1 MYEDEEGDDAPK
13 SSFVTYLA
21 EGDKLYN
28 AGEYQK
34 ALDSYRTVSIYLFY
48 DLSAFLVRNGTGNRE
63 IKCHQKI
70 LRIELTTLSKPIAL
84 WGNENHRLVFC
95 LLYT

>member
-48 DLSAFLVRNGTGNRE
+48 DLSAFLLRNGNRE
-63 IKCHQKI
+63 LKYHQKI
-70 LRIELTTLSKPIAL
+70 LPIELTTLSKPIAL
-84 WGNENHRLVFC
+84 WRNENHRLVFC

>member
-28 AGEYQK
+28 AGEFHK
-34 ALDSYRTVSIYLFY
+34 ALESYKMVITFY
-48 DLSAFLVRNGTGNRE
+48 
-63 IKCHQKI
+63 
-70 LRIELTTLSKPIAL
+70 
-84 WGNENHRLVFC
+84 
-95 LLYT
+95 

>member
-1 MYEDEEGDDAPK
+1 MYEDEEGDDVPK

-34 ALDSYRTVSIYLFY
+34 ALDSYRIVRALLFMICCFY
-48 DLSAFLVRNGTGNRE
+48 
-63 IKCHQKI
+63 
-70 LRIELTTLSKPIAL
+70 
-84 WGNENHRLVFC
+84 
-95 LLYT
+95 

>member
-1 MYEDEEGDDAPK
+1 MYGDEDGEEHPK

-34 ALDSYRTVSIYLFY
+34 ALESYKTVSKII
-48 DLSAFLVRNGTGNRE
+48 SFL
-63 IKCHQKI
+63 
-70 LRIELTTLSKPIAL
+70 
-84 WGNENHRLVFC
+84 
-95 LLYT
+95 

>member
-1 MYEDEEGDDAPK
+1 MYDEEGEDGPK

-34 ALDSYRTVSIYLFY
+34 ALESYSTVGSVALFSR
-48 DLSAFLVRNGTGNRE
+48 L
-63 IKCHQKI
+63 
-70 LRIELTTLSKPIAL
+70 PI
-84 WGNENHRLVFC
+84 N
-95 LLYT
+95 